1 MELKFV
7 VPDMAETFGKLSYAG
22 EGEIITEG
30 YGRNTTV
37 IGRSYHLY
45 SSKQRADDIEVV
57 VAAEAG
63 EKDFDQDQPLKAV
76 NPHLVAKGYEIENR
90 GFTDYVLYV
99 DDLVKEEEEKKL
111 RLTEGIV
118 VDSVL
123 TFGKLRFS
131 ALRREVRKQNEDGT
145 VSNEVKE
152 RTYNLKS
159 SAQGRMIQVSIP
171 ANVPLREFAY
181 DAEVELVNPIV
192 DTVAN
197 YVFREGTT
205 VNWFIKADDL
215 VLKRQPNQGNSTNQ
229 IEGKT

>member
-1 MELKFV
+1 M
-7 VPDMAETFGKLSYAG
+7 
-22 EGEIITEG
+22 
-30 YGRNTTV
+30 
-37 IGRSYHLY
+37 
-45 SSKQRADDIEVV
+45 
-57 VAAEAG
+57 
-63 EKDFDQDQPLKAV
+63 
-76 NPHLVAKGYEIENR
+76 
-90 GFTDYVLYV
+90 
-99 DDLVKEEEEKKL
+99 

-159 SAQGRMIQVSIP
+159 SAQGRMIQVSIS

-229 IEGKT
+229 IEGKK

>member
-1 MELKFV
+1 M
-7 VPDMAETFGKLSYAG
+7 
-22 EGEIITEG
+22 
-30 YGRNTTV
+30 
-37 IGRSYHLY
+37 
-45 SSKQRADDIEVV
+45 
-57 VAAEAG
+57 
-63 EKDFDQDQPLKAV
+63 
-76 NPHLVAKGYEIENR
+76 
-90 GFTDYVLYV
+90 
-99 DDLVKEEEEKKL
+99 

-205 VNWFIKADDL
+205 VNWLIKADDL

-229 IEGKT
+229 IEGKK

>member
-1 MELKFV
+1 M
-7 VPDMAETFGKLSYAG
+7 
-22 EGEIITEG
+22 
-30 YGRNTTV
+30 
-37 IGRSYHLY
+37 
-45 SSKQRADDIEVV
+45 
-57 VAAEAG
+57 
-63 EKDFDQDQPLKAV
+63 
-76 NPHLVAKGYEIENR
+76 
-90 GFTDYVLYV
+90 
-99 DDLVKEEEEKKL
+99 

-145 VSNEVKE
+145 ISNEVKE

-229 IEGKT
+229 IEGKK

>member
-1 MELKFV
+1 M
-7 VPDMAETFGKLSYAG
+7 
-22 EGEIITEG
+22 
-30 YGRNTTV
+30 
-37 IGRSYHLY
+37 
-45 SSKQRADDIEVV
+45 
-57 VAAEAG
+57 
-63 EKDFDQDQPLKAV
+63 
-76 NPHLVAKGYEIENR
+76 
-90 GFTDYVLYV
+90 
-99 DDLVKEEEEKKL
+99 

-118 VDSVL
+118 VDLGL

-171 ANVPLREFAY
+171 SNVPLREFAY

-215 VLKRQPNQGNSTNQ
+215 VLKRQPNQGNPTNQ
-229 IEGKT
+229 NEGKK

>member
-1 MELKFV
+1 M
-7 VPDMAETFGKLSYAG
+7 
-22 EGEIITEG
+22 
-30 YGRNTTV
+30 
-37 IGRSYHLY
+37 
-45 SSKQRADDIEVV
+45 
-57 VAAEAG
+57 
-63 EKDFDQDQPLKAV
+63 
-76 NPHLVAKGYEIENR
+76 
-90 GFTDYVLYV
+90 
-99 DDLVKEEEEKKL
+99 

-145 VSNEVKE
+145 IGNEVKE

-215 VLKRQPNQGNSTNQ
+215 VLKRQPNQGNPTNQ
-229 IEGKT
+229 NERNR

>member
-1 MELKFV
+1 M
-7 VPDMAETFGKLSYAG
+7 
-22 EGEIITEG
+22 
-30 YGRNTTV
+30 
-37 IGRSYHLY
+37 
-45 SSKQRADDIEVV
+45 
-57 VAAEAG
+57 
-63 EKDFDQDQPLKAV
+63 
-76 NPHLVAKGYEIENR
+76 
-90 GFTDYVLYV
+90 
-99 DDLVKEEEEKKL
+99 

-118 VDSVL
+118 VDSGL

-145 VSNEVKE
+145 ISNEVKE

-171 ANVPLREFAY
+171 ANVPLREFTY
-181 DAEVELVNPIV
+181 DSEVELVNPIV

-215 VLKRQPNQGNSTNQ
+215 KLKHQKNHGISTNQ
-229 IEGKT
+229 NEEKK

>member
-1 MELKFV
+1 M
-7 VPDMAETFGKLSYAG
+7 
-22 EGEIITEG
+22 
-30 YGRNTTV
+30 
-37 IGRSYHLY
+37 
-45 SSKQRADDIEVV
+45 
-57 VAAEAG
+57 
-63 EKDFDQDQPLKAV
+63 
-76 NPHLVAKGYEIENR
+76 
-90 GFTDYVLYV
+90 
-99 DDLVKEEEEKKL
+99 

-118 VDSVL
+118 VDSGL

-145 VSNEVKE
+145 ISNKIKE

-171 ANVPLREFAY
+171 SNVPLREFAY
-181 DAEVELVNPIV
+181 DAEVELINPIV

-215 VLKRQPNQGNSTNQ
+215 VLKRQTSQGNPTNQ
-229 IEGKT
+229 NEGKK

>member
-1 MELKFV
+1 M
-7 VPDMAETFGKLSYAG
+7 
-22 EGEIITEG
+22 
-30 YGRNTTV
+30 
-37 IGRSYHLY
+37 
-45 SSKQRADDIEVV
+45 
-57 VAAEAG
+57 
-63 EKDFDQDQPLKAV
+63 
-76 NPHLVAKGYEIENR
+76 
-90 GFTDYVLYV
+90 
-99 DDLVKEEEEKKL
+99 

-159 SAQGRMIQVSIP
+159 SAQVRMIQVSIP

-229 IEGKT
+229 IEGKK

>member
-1 MELKFV
+1 M
-7 VPDMAETFGKLSYAG
+7 
-22 EGEIITEG
+22 
-30 YGRNTTV
+30 
-37 IGRSYHLY
+37 
-45 SSKQRADDIEVV
+45 
-57 VAAEAG
+57 
-63 EKDFDQDQPLKAV
+63 
-76 NPHLVAKGYEIENR
+76 
-90 GFTDYVLYV
+90 
-99 DDLVKEEEEKKL
+99 

-205 VNWFIKADDL
+205 VNWFIKADNL

-229 IEGKT
+229 IEGKK

>member
-1 MELKFV
+1 M
-7 VPDMAETFGKLSYAG
+7 
-22 EGEIITEG
+22 
-30 YGRNTTV
+30 
-37 IGRSYHLY
+37 
-45 SSKQRADDIEVV
+45 
-57 VAAEAG
+57 
-63 EKDFDQDQPLKAV
+63 
-76 NPHLVAKGYEIENR
+76 
-90 GFTDYVLYV
+90 
-99 DDLVKEEEEKKL
+99 

-118 VDSVL
+118 VDSGL

-152 RTYNLKS
+152 LTYNLKS

-171 ANVPLREFAY
+171 SNVPLREFAY

-215 VLKRQPNQGNSTNQ
+215 VLKRQPNQGNPTNQ
-229 IEGKT
+229 NDGKK

>member
-1 MELKFV
+1 M
-7 VPDMAETFGKLSYAG
+7 
-22 EGEIITEG
+22 
-30 YGRNTTV
+30 
-37 IGRSYHLY
+37 
-45 SSKQRADDIEVV
+45 
-57 VAAEAG
+57 
-63 EKDFDQDQPLKAV
+63 
-76 NPHLVAKGYEIENR
+76 
-90 GFTDYVLYV
+90 
-99 DDLVKEEEEKKL
+99 

-118 VDSVL
+118 VDSGL

-152 RTYNLKS
+152 RTYNLNHS
-159 SAQGRMIQVSIP
+159 TLRGGFQISIP

-215 VLKRQPNQGNSTNQ
+215 VLKRQPNQG
-229 IEGKT
+229 KK

>member
-1 MELKFV
+1 M
-7 VPDMAETFGKLSYAG
+7 
-22 EGEIITEG
+22 
-30 YGRNTTV
+30 
-37 IGRSYHLY
+37 
-45 SSKQRADDIEVV
+45 
-57 VAAEAG
+57 
-63 EKDFDQDQPLKAV
+63 
-76 NPHLVAKGYEIENR
+76 
-90 GFTDYVLYV
+90 
-99 DDLVKEEEEKKL
+99 

-118 VDSVL
+118 VDSGL

-145 VSNEVKE
+145 IGNEVKE

-159 SAQGRMIQVSIP
+159 SAQGRMIHVSIP

-215 VLKRQPNQGNSTNQ
+215 VLKRQPNQGNPTNQ
-229 IEGKT
+229 NERKK

>member
-1 MELKFV
+1 M
-7 VPDMAETFGKLSYAG
+7 
-22 EGEIITEG
+22 
-30 YGRNTTV
+30 
-37 IGRSYHLY
+37 
-45 SSKQRADDIEVV
+45 
-57 VAAEAG
+57 
-63 EKDFDQDQPLKAV
+63 
-76 NPHLVAKGYEIENR
+76 
-90 GFTDYVLYV
+90 
-99 DDLVKEEEEKKL
+99 

-181 DAEVELVNPIV
+181 DAEVELVNQIV

-229 IEGKT
+229 IEGKK

>member
-1 MELKFV
+1 M
-7 VPDMAETFGKLSYAG
+7 
-22 EGEIITEG
+22 
-30 YGRNTTV
+30 
-37 IGRSYHLY
+37 
-45 SSKQRADDIEVV
+45 
-57 VAAEAG
+57 
-63 EKDFDQDQPLKAV
+63 
-76 NPHLVAKGYEIENR
+76 
-90 GFTDYVLYV
+90 
-99 DDLVKEEEEKKL
+99 

-118 VDSVL
+118 VDSGL

-145 VSNEVKE
+145 ISNEVKE

-171 ANVPLREFAY
+171 AKVPLREFAY

-215 VLKRQPNQGNSTNQ
+215 VLKRQPNQGNPTNQ
-229 IEGKT
+229 NEGKK

>member
-1 MELKFV
+1 M
-7 VPDMAETFGKLSYAG
+7 
-22 EGEIITEG
+22 
-30 YGRNTTV
+30 
-37 IGRSYHLY
+37 
-45 SSKQRADDIEVV
+45 
-57 VAAEAG
+57 
-63 EKDFDQDQPLKAV
+63 
-76 NPHLVAKGYEIENR
+76 
-90 GFTDYVLYV
+90 
-99 DDLVKEEEEKKL
+99 

-197 YVFREGTT
+197 YVFRERTT

-229 IEGKT
+229 IEGKK

>member
-1 MELKFV
+1 M
-7 VPDMAETFGKLSYAG
+7 
-22 EGEIITEG
+22 
-30 YGRNTTV
+30 
-37 IGRSYHLY
+37 
-45 SSKQRADDIEVV
+45 
-57 VAAEAG
+57 
-63 EKDFDQDQPLKAV
+63 
-76 NPHLVAKGYEIENR
+76 
-90 GFTDYVLYV
+90 
-99 DDLVKEEEEKKL
+99 

-118 VDSVL
+118 VDSGL

-171 ANVPLREFAY
+171 AIVPLREFAY

-215 VLKRQPNQGNSTNQ
+215 VLKRQPNQGNPTNQ
-229 IEGKT
+229 NEGKK

>member
-1 MELKFV
+1 M
-7 VPDMAETFGKLSYAG
+7 
-22 EGEIITEG
+22 
-30 YGRNTTV
+30 
-37 IGRSYHLY
+37 
-45 SSKQRADDIEVV
+45 
-57 VAAEAG
+57 
-63 EKDFDQDQPLKAV
+63 
-76 NPHLVAKGYEIENR
+76 
-90 GFTDYVLYV
+90 
-99 DDLVKEEEEKKL
+99 

-205 VNWFIKADDL
+205 VNCFIKADDL

-229 IEGKT
+229 IEGKK

>member
-1 MELKFV
+1 M
-7 VPDMAETFGKLSYAG
+7 
-22 EGEIITEG
+22 
-30 YGRNTTV
+30 
-37 IGRSYHLY
+37 
-45 SSKQRADDIEVV
+45 
-57 VAAEAG
+57 
-63 EKDFDQDQPLKAV
+63 
-76 NPHLVAKGYEIENR
+76 
-90 GFTDYVLYV
+90 
-99 DDLVKEEEEKKL
+99 

-215 VLKRQPNQGNSTNQ
+215 GLKRQPNQGNSTNQ
-229 IEGKT
+229 IEGKK

>member
-1 MELKFV
+1 M
-7 VPDMAETFGKLSYAG
+7 
-22 EGEIITEG
+22 
-30 YGRNTTV
+30 
-37 IGRSYHLY
+37 
-45 SSKQRADDIEVV
+45 
-57 VAAEAG
+57 
-63 EKDFDQDQPLKAV
+63 
-76 NPHLVAKGYEIENR
+76 
-90 GFTDYVLYV
+90 
-99 DDLVKEEEEKKL
+99 

-118 VDSVL
+118 VDSGL

-145 VSNEVKE
+145 IGNEVKE

-215 VLKRQPNQGNSTNQ
+215 VMKRQPNQGNPTNQ
-229 IEGKT
+229 NERKK

>member
-1 MELKFV
+1 M
-7 VPDMAETFGKLSYAG
+7 
-22 EGEIITEG
+22 
-30 YGRNTTV
+30 
-37 IGRSYHLY
+37 
-45 SSKQRADDIEVV
+45 
-57 VAAEAG
+57 
-63 EKDFDQDQPLKAV
+63 
-76 NPHLVAKGYEIENR
+76 
-90 GFTDYVLYV
+90 
-99 DDLVKEEEEKKL
+99 

-131 ALRREVRKQNEDGT
+131 ALRREVRKQDEDGT

-229 IEGKT
+229 IEGKK

>member
-1 MELKFV
+1 M
-7 VPDMAETFGKLSYAG
+7 
-22 EGEIITEG
+22 
-30 YGRNTTV
+30 
-37 IGRSYHLY
+37 
-45 SSKQRADDIEVV
+45 
-57 VAAEAG
+57 
-63 EKDFDQDQPLKAV
+63 
-76 NPHLVAKGYEIENR
+76 
-90 GFTDYVLYV
+90 
-99 DDLVKEEEEKKL
+99 

-118 VDSVL
+118 VNSEL

-171 ANVPLREFAY
+171 ANVSLREFAY
-181 DAEVELVNPIV
+181 DAEVELINPIV

-197 YVFREGTT
+197 YVFREGTK

-215 VLKRQPNQGNSTNQ
+215 VLKRQLKQGITTNQ
-229 IEGKT
+229 NEGKK

>member
-1 MELKFV
+1 M
-7 VPDMAETFGKLSYAG
+7 
-22 EGEIITEG
+22 
-30 YGRNTTV
+30 
-37 IGRSYHLY
+37 
-45 SSKQRADDIEVV
+45 
-57 VAAEAG
+57 
-63 EKDFDQDQPLKAV
+63 
-76 NPHLVAKGYEIENR
+76 
-90 GFTDYVLYV
+90 
-99 DDLVKEEEEKKL
+99 

-215 VLKRQPNQGNSTNQ
+215 VLKRQPNQGKSTNQ
-229 IEGKT
+229 IEGKK